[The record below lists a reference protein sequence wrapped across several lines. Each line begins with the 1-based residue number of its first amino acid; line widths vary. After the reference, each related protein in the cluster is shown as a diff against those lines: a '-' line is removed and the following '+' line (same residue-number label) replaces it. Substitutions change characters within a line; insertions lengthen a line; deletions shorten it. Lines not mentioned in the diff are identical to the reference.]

1 MNLAALSKMTDVP
14 YRTLIRWQD
23 TRPKLLS
30 FIAELTTRAAA
41 LEQGHQVELDRM
53 QAKVDALRSLLND
66 IHVMTKCDEG
76 GVGDGQGGCELA
88 VTDTP
93 TIFTNFSNVHSN

>member
-30 FIAELTTRAAA
+30 FIAELTTTAAA
-41 LEQGHQVELDRM
+41 LEQGHQVELDKM
-53 QAKVDALRSLLND
+53 QAKLDAFRSLLDD

-76 GVGDGQGGCELA
+76 GVGDGQGGCVFA
-88 VTDTP
+88 VTAP
-93 TIFTNFSNVHSN
+93 STIFTKIYETN